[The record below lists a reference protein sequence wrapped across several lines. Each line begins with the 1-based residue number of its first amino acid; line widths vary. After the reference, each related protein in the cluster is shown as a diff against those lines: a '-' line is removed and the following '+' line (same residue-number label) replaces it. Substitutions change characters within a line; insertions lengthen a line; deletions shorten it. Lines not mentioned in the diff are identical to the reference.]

1 MNEKIVYLMRGLPSC
16 GKSHTAKKLAGETGV
31 ICETDEYFYSKIG
44 EDPKKYDYR
53 KELMDEA
60 RQWNFERFKNA
71 VDEGKT
77 PIVVDRG
84 NSLSVN
90 SQIYARYAVDHGYT
104 LQLKEP
110 ESVWWQELRVLLKY
124 KHYTKAV
131 LDTWAVRLAAV
142 SKATHRV
149 SASTIRRRMDGWKY
163 DLTVEDILSYD
174 PKKAEAQRNRNG
186 AFKVKLAPE
195 QSINGQFRSLSGSNP
210 WVGNFLLN
218 LAEDEGMRNPNKN
231 IQVAVGPT

>member
-1 MNEKIVYLMRGLPSC
+1 MSEKIVYLMRGLPSC
-16 GKSHTAKKLAGETGV
+16 GKSHTAKKLAGKTGV
-31 ICETDEYFYSKIG
+31 VCETDEYFYSKIG

-53 KELMDEA
+53 KEMMAEA

-84 NSLSVN
+84 NSQSAN
-90 SQIYARYAVDHGYT
+90 SQIYARYGVDHGYT

-124 KHYTKAV
+124 KQYTKSV

-142 SKATHRV
+142 SKGTHRV
-149 SASTIRRRMDGWKY
+149 SESNIRRRMDGWKY
-163 DLTVEDILSYD
+163 DLTVEDILHYD
-174 PKKAEAQRNRNG
+174 QKMAEELRSKNG
-186 AFKVKLAPE
+186 KFKVKLAPV
-195 QSINGQFRSLSGSNP
+195 QSLNGQFRSLAGTNP
-210 WVGNFLLN
+210 WVGNYLLN
-218 LAEDEGMRNPNKN
+218 LAEDEGVRNSNN
-231 IQVAVGPT
+231 SIQVAVGPT